1 MTHGEA
7 TSPRTQESCRDGA
20 KDEGWDQKDE
30 SGSNA
35 RPPQGGES
43 FAGAAR
49 GEEGGTEPCPPGHP
63 WIACLGCKKPPPF
76 PKTQPPLSHFEQ
88 DSPVHQIS

>member
-43 FAGAAR
+43 FAGAA
-49 GEEGGTEPCPPGHP
+49 GGRKVGQSHALPATHGLPAWVARSH
-63 WIACLGCKKPPPF
+63 LPF
-76 PKTQPPLSHFEQ
+76 PRLSHHF
-88 DSPVHQIS
+88 PILNRTFHQIS